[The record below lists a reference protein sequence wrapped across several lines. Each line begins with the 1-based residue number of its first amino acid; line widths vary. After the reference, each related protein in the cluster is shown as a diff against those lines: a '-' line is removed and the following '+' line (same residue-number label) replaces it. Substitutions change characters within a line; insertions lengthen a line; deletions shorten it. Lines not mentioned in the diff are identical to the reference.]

1 MLWNNTQESWKDFL
15 KRCLQSS
22 AGDLKL
28 NQEMQADEIVK
39 VHNNH
44 GGAAKTGL
52 HFNPASVTEGNR
64 IKANNM
70 TLHRYMER
78 EELFELAPYILGG
91 MSDEAKLAFAN
102 QYLAPAG
109 IRCSLSE
116 KEEEHGFGI
125 EHACDAQISLGR
137 SFESLVVAAK
147 DPTPQ
152 NLDIADREAAKAAEK
167 LTRMRRLINGA
178 KKAASVTK
186 AAIGRVCHKK
196 ERV

>member
-44 GGAAKTGL
+44 GGQAKTGL

-64 IKANNM
+64 LKANNM
-70 TLHRYMER
+70 TLQRYMDR

-109 IRCSLSE
+109 IRCSLAE

-125 EHACDAQISLGR
+125 EAAIETQLTTGKA
-137 SFESLVVAAK
+137 FESLVEAAK
-147 DPTPQ
+147 NPTPQ
-152 NLDIADREAAKAAEK
+152 NLDIAEREAVKAAERFHRIK
-167 LTRMRRLINGA
+167 KLINGA

-196 ERV
+196 ERA